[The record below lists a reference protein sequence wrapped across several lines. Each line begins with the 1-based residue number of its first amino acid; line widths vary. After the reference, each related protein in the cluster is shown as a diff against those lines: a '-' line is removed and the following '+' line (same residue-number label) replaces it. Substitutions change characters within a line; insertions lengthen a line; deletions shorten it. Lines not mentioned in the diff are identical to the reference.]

1 MKDSKR
7 KDRPR
12 SACLGRPSMR
22 LRFFQENGMFPTDG
36 IGIPLKP
43 GIPSATR
50 FVWRSDAEA
59 RANLQARKVLRLTKG
74 VFEHADA
81 AGNQEDTAG
90 ASWNCLLQRKTS
102 TAV

>member
-1 MKDSKR
+1 
-7 KDRPR
+7 
-12 SACLGRPSMR
+12 
-22 LRFFQENGMFPTDG
+22 MFPTDG

-59 RANLQARKVLRLTKG
+59 RAIPQTQQVLRLPKG
-74 VFEHADA
+74 VFEYADA

-90 ASWNCLLQRKTS
+90 ASRNCLLQRKTS
-102 TAV
+102 TAL

>member
-1 MKDSKR
+1 MEDSKR

-12 SACLGRPSMR
+12 SACPGRPSTR
-22 LRFFQENGMFPTDG
+22 LRFFPENGMFPADG

-59 RANLQARKVLRLTKG
+59 RANLQARKVLKFPKG
-74 VFEHADA
+74 VFEHATA
-81 AGNQEDTAG
+81 AGNQ
-90 ASWNCLLQRKTS
+90 
-102 TAV
+102 

>member
-1 MKDSKR
+1 MF
-7 KDRPR
+7 P
-12 SACLGRPSMR
+12 GRPSVH
-22 LRFFQENGMFPTDG
+22 LRFFPENGMFPTDG

-59 RANLQARKVLRLTKG
+59 LANPQVRKVLRLPKG
-74 VFEHADA
+74 VFEHAAA

-90 ASWNCLLQRKTS
+90 ASRNCLLQRKTS
-102 TAV
+102 TVV

>member
-7 KDRPR
+7 NDRPR
-12 SACLGRPSMR
+12 SACPGRPSVR
-22 LRFFQENGMFPTDG
+22 LRFFPENGMFPTDG

-43 GIPSATR
+43 GIPSAIR

-59 RANLQARKVLRLTKG
+59 RAIPQNRKVLRLPKV

-81 AGNQEDTAG
+81 ACN
-90 ASWNCLLQRKTS
+90 
-102 TAV
+102 